1 MNRTTS
7 LFKKKIVFSDK
18 PKTSSSNIKNSN
30 NNPEEEEIKHL
41 ELQEEDSV
49 IEYFGENNPHA

>member
-1 MNRTTS
+1 M
-7 LFKKKIVFSDK
+7 FSDK